1 MYRRYT
7 TRYNDME
14 ALAPKFP
21 SPPHRSQSHPP
32 NLRQPQSAKDS
43 IENEPH
49 PKAKPE
55 LKKEDSEILHLRENN
70 DAPHKGGLLGGQ
82 GIGGMFGDIFK
93 GSLFKDGNILGR
105 FKFDDILI
113 VFMILMLLQDKEN
126 QDIPLLLALGYVF
139 IGDKFFSL

>member
-21 SPPHRSQSHPP
+21 SQRSKAEQFQQTKSHQD
-32 NLRQPQSAKDS
+32 NSESNKG
-43 IENEPH
+43 EPR
-49 PKAKPE
+49 PKV
-55 LKKEDSEILHLRENN
+55 KKEDSEILHLRETNET
-70 DAPHKGGLLGGQ
+70 PHKSGLLSGLN
-82 GIGGMFGDIFK
+82 IGGMFDSILN
-93 GSLFKDGNILGR
+93 GSLFKDGGVLSQ

-126 QDIPLLLALGYVF
+126 QDIPLILALGYVF

>member
-14 ALAPKFP
+14 ALAPRFP
-21 SPPHRSQSHPP
+21 SQKSQAEQFQHTKSHQG
-32 NLRQPQSAKDS
+32 NFEGSK
-43 IENEPH
+43 NEPR
-49 PKAKPE
+49 PILE
-55 LKKEDSEILHLRENN
+55 KEDSEILHLREDN
-70 DAPHKGGLLGGQ
+70 DAPHKGGLLGGRN
-82 GIGGMFGDIFK
+82 IGGMFDGILK

-139 IGDKFFSL
+139 IGDHTNLH